1 MEGVRKPTVNEF
13 GRKGRMHKQ
22 RGGRE
27 EVERSGKQSMRLRN
41 TRAVLRGLLEVE
53 VIIDYMYIKTDFWGC
68 ACRFLGY
75 WMLRFLGYWML
86 RPPFSFNGTW

>member
-13 GRKGRMHKQ
+13 GRKERMHKQ

-53 VIIDYMYIKTDFWGC
+53 VI
-68 ACRFLGY
+68 
-75 WMLRFLGYWML
+75 
-86 RPPFSFNGTW
+86 